1 MNEGVVKQDDAASS
15 GHFHAVRFYEDDQS
29 LYRIASSF
37 IGAGLVA
44 GQPAVVI
51 ATPLHREEIA
61 RALEALSC
69 DVNELCATGQLL
81 MLDAEETLL
90 TFMKDGSP
98 EAAAFHASLD
108 RTLNSVTAGRPR
120 GTVRAY
126 GEMVDCL
133 WKDGQS
139 EAAIRL
145 EVLWNQLATNRTFSL
160 LCGYSVG
167 HFYKHGAYEDIC
179 RQHTHVLSGA
189 GHPTRIGV
197 A

>member
-1 MNEGVVKQDDAASS
+1 MPESES
-15 GHFHAVRFYEDDQS
+15 GISRTTFWLPQLRTRPTVDYVGEVMREHFHAVRFYEDDQS

-51 ATPLHREEIA
+51 ATPVHREEIA

-69 DVNELCATGQLL
+69 DVNQLCATGQLL
-81 MLDAEETLL
+81 MLDAQETLL

-98 EAAAFHASLD
+98 ETAAFHASLG
-108 RTLNSVTAGRPR
+108 RTLNSVTAGRPP

-133 WKDGQS
+133 WKDG
-139 EAAIRL
+139 
-145 EVLWNQLATNRTFSL
+145 
-160 LCGYSVG
+160 
-167 HFYKHGAYEDIC
+167 HGAYEDIC